1 MGLVFQSSRSL
12 RSTIGRNGSSK
23 PLMAFS
29 PGSSLGLLEPPRH
42 DQRRRH
48 VFTAATSTMWWLSI
62 PGVILRRVCRD
73 ACALFRR
80 LRCFVSLHAFPAA
93 GGFDE
98 RRVSG
103 YGEDDPAREA
113 ALAGTTSVC
122 RSRPPVRRMNDPSC
136 SCTRRRVRSRTMG
149 ASFRRILTAPQLR
162 GLSESFIAPNFFR
175 TARLAE
181 WTACRCV
188 PGRRIDT
195 K

>member
-29 PGSSLGLLEPPRH
+29 PGSSLGLLEPRRH

-62 PGVILRRVCRD
+62 PGVTLRRVCRD
-73 ACALFRR
+73 AYALFRR
-80 LRCFVSLHAFPAA
+80 LRCFVPLHAFPAA
-93 GGFDE
+93 GSLDE

-122 RSRPPVRRMNDPSC
+122 RSRPPVRRMNHPSC
-136 SCTRRRVRSRTMG
+136 SCTPRRVRSCTMG
-149 ASFRRILTAPQLR
+149 ASFRRIPTAPQLR
-162 GLSESFIAPNFFR
+162 GLSESFIAPNFFP
-175 TARLAE
+175 
-181 WTACRCV
+181 
-188 PGRRIDT
+188 PGRVDGLPSCSG
-195 K
+195 